1 VSDLAGVTRA
11 ELFKLAKRP
20 SAWVLLIAA
29 IVLNQIFSYLIPFLS
44 YVGNGQL
51 DEGATKADLLA
62 STLPPQLIGNTISGF
77 PVFAGALAMV
87 LGALVAGSEYGWG
100 TVKAQ
105 LTQGPGRA
113 TVMIGQLLAIAVA
126 ALVGV
131 LAQLGLGAVT
141 SSAIALGE
149 SRSITFPSVGTVA
162 SGAAVGWLILLMWA
176 LLGAALGILLRG
188 LALPIG
194 LGAVWVLGVENLISG
209 MAGSVLSALQPVRDV
224 LPGVNAGS
232 LVTAVIPAR
241 VLDPPPG
248 VNSSVGEVR
257 SLVTLAVYVVL
268 SAVVAVVATRRR
280 DVG

>member
-1 VSDLAGVTRA
+1 MSDIVAVTRA

-20 SAWVLLIAA
+20 SAWVLLVAA
-29 IVLNQIFSYLIPFLS
+29 VLLNQIFSYLIPFLS
-44 YVGNGQL
+44 YAGSGQL

-62 STLPPQLIGNTISGF
+62 STLPPQLVGNTISGF

-100 TVKAQ
+100 TVKTQ
-105 LTQGPGRA
+105 LTQRPGRA
-113 TVMIGQLLAIAVA
+113 AVMTGQLLAIAVA

-141 SSAIALGE
+141 STAIALGE
-149 SRSITFPSVGTVA
+149 SRAVAFPSFGVLV

-176 LLGAALGILLRG
+176 LLGAALGIVLRG

-194 LGAVWVLGVENLISG
+194 LGVVWVLGVENLISG
-209 MAGSVLSALQPVRDV
+209 MAGSVLSALQPLRDV

-248 VNSSVGEVR
+248 VNASVGEVR
-257 SLVTLAVYVVL
+257 SLVTLLGYVLV
-268 SAVVAVVATRRR
+268 SAVVAVVVTRRR
-280 DVG
+280 DVS